1 MNNIII
7 EEENFLKDNDLNFLF
22 NIMELREMWFNL
34 DVILFLSDMK
44 DDVILVSN

>member
-22 NIMELREMWFNL
+22 NIEGLKEMWFNL
-34 DVILFLSDMK
+34 DVKLFLSDMK

>member
-22 NIMELREMWFNL
+22 NIMGLKEMWFNL